1 MIEQHADR
9 ALALRLGKLHR
20 HQSWILAGGLLCGL
34 AGFVISHF
42 QTKIYRAT
50 TYLLVSES
58 KIASAPETQPGPEL
72 LLGYVPWSW
81 QQVLLPTYVP
91 LVDNDAAISDV
102 IQSLRLD
109 QPPYRLT
116 AQRFR
121 RNGYLDVTIPKSTRL
136 LEIQVEF
143 PDARLASDIA
153 NHLAQ
158 RAAEFNAQLNA
169 SDTVAA
175 QKALKQQLDGAASH
189 LAEIESKRLKLREK
203 ARIESKEQQ
212 LTSLLDQ
219 RKQLSVQ
226 IDDLRLSLAQ
236 SESRAKFLE
245 GVQSSQAARDQFVSS
260 AADAQ
265 AQRAGH
271 QAATAALSQTNSEID
286 RVLAAVTETRSEIE
300 KVDRDYALAREAW
313 ESASRDFRNALAAVS
328 AKSVDLKLVA
338 PALIPD
344 RPVRPSILFNTLLA
358 TLLGLVLLS
367 GAVLVIE
374 GFRETD
380 VEAFGSITEEELAN
394 ARRS

>member
-1 MIEQHADR
+1 MIEQQADR
-9 ALALRLGKLHR
+9 ALARRLGKLRR

-81 QQVLLPTYVP
+81 QQGLLPTYVP
-91 LVDNDAAISDV
+91 LIDNDALISDV

-121 RNGYLDVTIPKSTRL
+121 RNRYLDVKIPKATRL
-136 LEIQVEF
+136 LEIEVEF

-153 NHLAQ
+153 NYLAQ
-158 RAAEFNAQLNA
+158 RAAEFNAQLNG

-175 QKALKQQLDGAASH
+175 QKVLKQQLDGAASH
-189 LAEIESKRLKLREK
+189 LAEIESKRLKLRQK
-203 ARIESKEQQ
+203 ARTENKEQQ
-212 LTSLLDQ
+212 LSILLDQ
-219 RKQLSVQ
+219 KKQLSVR
-226 IDDLRLSLAQ
+226 IEDLRLSLAQ

-245 GVQSSQAARDQFVSS
+245 GAQSSQAGRDQFVSS

-265 AQRAGH
+265 AQRAGL
-271 QAATAALSQTNSEID
+271 QTATAALAQANSDID
-286 RVLAAVTETRSEIE
+286 RLLAEVTEARSEIE

-328 AKSVDLKLVA
+328 AKSVDLKQVA
-338 PALIPD
+338 PALVPD
-344 RPVRPSILFNTLLA
+344 RPVRPKILFNTLLA
-358 TLLGLVLLS
+358 TLLGLLFLS
-367 GAVLVIE
+367 GAALARE
-374 GFRETD
+374 SFRELQPETID
-380 VEAFGSITEEELAN
+380 YISDEESAN
-394 ARRS
+394 VHRS